1 MRIIKIDENNQVNGD
16 GLRCVIWFAG
26 CNHRCPG
33 CHNPETWSFTGG
45 HKMDFKDMV
54 TITDQLQRQEI
65 SGITLSGGDPLYQAD
80 DLALFLKQIKQQF
93 PDKDVWC
100 YTGFKYEDISQLECL
115 QYIDVLIDGPYEQEL
130 NPGPGKVLW
139 RGSTNQRIIDLN
151 KTREKNEIT
160 ILYY

>member
-1 MRIIKIDENNQVNGD
+1 MRIIRIDKNNQVNGD

-33 CHNPETWSFTGG
+33 CHNPETWSFTSG
-45 HKMDFKDMV
+45 HKIDFKDMA

-65 SGITLSGGDPLYQAD
+65 SGVTLSGGDPLYQED

-100 YTGFKYEDISQLECL
+100 YTGFKYEDVSHMECL
-115 QYIDVLIDGPYEQEL
+115 NYIDVLIDGPYEQEL
-130 NPGPGKVLW
+130 NPGVGKVLW
-139 RGSTNQRIIDLN
+139 RGSTNQRIIDVKKSKLED
-151 KTREKNEIT
+151 KVV
-160 ILYY
+160 LYCN

>member
-1 MRIIKIDENNQVNGD
+1 MRIIRIDENNQVNGD

-26 CNHRCPG
+26 CNHRCSG
-33 CHNPETWSFTGG
+33 CHNPETWNFTGG

-54 TITDQLQRQEI
+54 TITDQLQREEI

-93 PDKDVWC
+93 PNKDVWC
-100 YTGFKYEDISQLECL
+100 YTGFNYEDISQLECL
-115 QYIDVLIDGPYEQEL
+115 QYIDVLIDGLYKQEL

-139 RGSTNQRIIDLN
+139 RGSTNQRIIDVKQSQLEN
-151 KTREKNEIT
+151 KIV
-160 ILYY
+160 LYCD

>member
-1 MRIIKIDENNQVNGD
+1 MRIIRIDENNQVNGD

-33 CHNPETWSFTGG
+33 CHNPETWSFTSG

-65 SGITLSGGDPLYQAD
+65 SGITLSGGDPLYQED

-100 YTGFKYEDISQLECL
+100 YTGFKYEDVSYMECL
-115 QYIDVLIDGPYEQEL
+115 NYIDVLIDGPYEQDL
-130 NPGPGKVLW
+130 NPGVGKVLW
-139 RGSTNQRIIDLN
+139 RGSTNQRIIDVKKSKLED
-151 KTREKNEIT
+151 KVV
-160 ILYY
+160 LYCN